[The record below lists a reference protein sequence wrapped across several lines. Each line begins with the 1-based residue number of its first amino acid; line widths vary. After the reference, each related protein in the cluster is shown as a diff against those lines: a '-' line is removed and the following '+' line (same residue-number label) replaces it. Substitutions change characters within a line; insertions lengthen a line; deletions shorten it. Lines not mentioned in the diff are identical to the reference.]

1 MKYKAWI
8 FLILAN
14 LFWAGNMIFGKFS
27 AVEFPAVWT
36 AFLRWAVAL
45 ILLIP
50 IAHFMEKPSWLQ
62 IWKKNWAFFILLG
75 AIAIVIY
82 SYLSYAS
89 LRFTSPTNGALINT
103 LTPALILIFSLLF
116 LKEKVSIFQFIGLIT
131 SFIGVLIV
139 LTKGNL
145 LQLFQNQYNK
155 GDALMFLAV
164 LCWSVYS
171 LLLKKAKGIPPVTL
185 VTNIAIVGIILM
197 IPFLFLQPL
206 RTQEVTSFGIIGI
219 IYLGVFPA
227 VGSFIFWNQGVKVL
241 GAGKA
246 GITMNLIPVF
256 TAIISFILGQG
267 LVISQVVGGLITI
280 AGMIFTSIKQ
290 KQDSPEKSKVSQLDQ
305 SSI

>member
-27 AVEFPAVWT
+27 AAEFPAVWT

-62 IWKKNWAFFILLG
+62 IWKKYWAFFILLG

-89 LRFTSPTNGALINT
+89 LQFTSATNGALINT
-103 LTPALILIFSLLF
+103 LTPALILLFSLLF
-116 LKEKVSIFQFIGLIT
+116 LREKVSTFQVIGLIT

-145 LQLFQNQYNK
+145 LQLFQTEYNK

-164 LCWSVYS
+164 VCWTVYS

-185 VTNIAIVGIILM
+185 VTNIAIVGLILM

-206 RTQEVTSFGIIGI
+206 QTQEVTSLGIIGI

-256 TAIISFILGQG
+256 TAIIAFTLGQG
-267 LVISQVVGGLITI
+267 LVISQIVGGLITI
-280 AGMIFTSIKQ
+280 TGMVFTSKKRKQ
-290 KQDSPEKSKVSQLDQ
+290 ASPEKSKVSQLHE